1 MSQEEYEQ
9 TMEENHYYQSL
20 ADVVELMSL
29 HGNRKVLLDLI
40 EMSMQLDLVS
50 TISGKSSSSIN

>member
-9 TMEENHYYQSL
+9 TMEENHYYQTL

-50 TISGKSSSSIN
+50 TISGKTSNSIN

>member
-50 TISGKSSSSIN
+50 TISGKTSNSIN